1 MLLGNFLL
9 AALFVKLMLEPCN
22 SLNPTWVA
30 TGFELASAEEED
42 GTTEGALDI
51 LLMSFPNELYSV
63 GLSGSS
69 SLK

>member
-1 MLLGNFLL
+1 M
-9 AALFVKLMLEPCN
+9 
-22 SLNPTWVA
+22 A
-30 TGFELASAEEED
+30 TGFPLASPEEE
-42 GTTEGALDI
+42 GGATEGALDI